1 MHRFDR
7 FGERTL
13 LAVAVM
19 GGVFSEGIDL
29 IGEKLSGVMI
39 IGVGLPQICP
49 EREIM
54 KQYYAET
61 LGSGYEYAY
70 LYPGF
75 NKVQQAAGRVIRS
88 EDDRGFVLL
97 IDDRYATPVYNSLF
111 PNEWHPFTVQDELE
125 AADVLR
131 EFWSQSEGRT

>member
-1 MHRFDR
+1 M
-7 FGERTL
+7 FG
-13 LAVAVM
+13 
-19 GGVFSEGIDL
+19 EGIDL
-29 IGEKLSGVMI
+29 VGEKLAGVVV

-54 KQYYAET
+54 KQYYAQA

-88 EDDRGFVLL
+88 DTDRGFVLL
-97 IDDRYATPVYNSLF
+97 IDDRYALPDYRSLF
-111 PNEWHPFTVQDELE
+111 PAEWQPVDIADETD
-125 AADVLR
+125 AAR
-131 EFWSQSEGRT
+131 EIQAFWNLSSDHQA